1 MPREPRPGPRI
12 YLDCDGV
19 LADFNKGAE
28 AVLGM
33 PSRRYEQRFGLKSFW
48 ARLASTPDFF
58 DTLELMPD
66 AIQLYEAVR
75 HREPVILTGL
85 PRGAWA
91 EPQKRRW
98 ATRHFPGVEVI
109 TTSSALKR
117 EHCHPGDALV
127 DDTVKFRHLW
137 EKEGGVFISHTSAAA
152 SIAELRRLGFLEPAP
167 QAARPNED
175 WRRTHT
181 L

>member
-1 MPREPRPGPRI
+1 MARERRPEPRI

-19 LADFNKGAE
+19 LADFAGGAT

-33 PSRRYEQRFGLKSFW
+33 PPRRFEQRHGLPAFW
-48 ARLASTPDFF
+48 ARLASTPGFF
-58 DTLELMPD
+58 ESLDLMPD
-66 AIQLYEAVR
+66 ALELYEAVR
-75 HREPVILTGL
+75 HRDPVILTGL

-98 ATRHFPGVEVI
+98 AARHFPGVEVI
-109 TTSSALKR
+109 TTSAALKR
-117 EHCHPGDALV
+117 EHCHPGDVLV

-137 EKEGGVFISHTSAAA
+137 EKEGGVFIPHTSAAA
-152 SIAELRRLGFLEPAP
+152 SIAELRRLGFLELTQPPAG
-167 QAARPNED
+167 RNED

>member
-1 MPREPRPGPRI
+1 MARAPRPEARI

-19 LADFNKGAE
+19 LADFERGAE

-33 PSRRYEQRFGLKSFW
+33 PSRRFEQRFGLKAFW

-58 DTLELMPD
+58 DTLDLMPD
-66 AIQLYEAVR
+66 AMELFEAVR
-75 HREPVILTGL
+75 HKGPVILTGL

-98 ATRHFPGVEVI
+98 AARYFPGVEVI

-127 DDTVKFRHLW
+127 DDTVKFQQLW
-137 EKEGGVFISHTSAAA
+137 EKEGGVFIPHTSAAA
-152 SIAELRRLGFLEPAP
+152 SIAELRRLGFLGGMTQPAR
-167 QAARPNED
+167 QNED
-175 WRRTHT
+175 WRRAHT